1 MMDLFLRHN
10 EVGVLDLDM
19 SSGDI
24 ALCPTEY
31 YCIAQTITIRLKT
44 LAGEWF
50 LDTSVGIPY
59 LTEILGHKLNERF
72 LRHLIMPEIQTIP
85 GVLEITNFKA
95 EEKADR
101 GLTISFAVLMS
112 DGAKRSFKESM
123 GV

>member
-44 LAGEWF
+44 LSGEWF
-50 LDTSVGIPY
+50 MDTSVGIPY
-59 LTEILGHKLNERF
+59 LTEIFGQKRSPLFIRQAILPHIEA
-72 LRHLIMPEIQTIP
+72 IP
-85 GVLEITNFKA
+85 GVKQVTDFKI
-95 EEKADR
+95 EEQAGPAR
-101 GLTISFAVLMS
+101 A
-112 DGAKRSFKESM
+112 
-123 GV
+123 

>member
-10 EVGVLDLDM
+10 DVGVLDLDM

-24 ALCPTEY
+24 ALCHTEPD
-31 YCIAQTITIRLKT
+31 CIAQTITIRLKT

-72 LRHLIMPEIQTIP
+72 LRHLIMPTLQTTL

-101 GLTISFAVLMS
+101 NLSISFAVLMS
-112 DGAKRSFKESM
+112 DGGKQSFKESI

>member
-1 MMDLFLRHN
+1 MIDLALQKN
-10 EVGVLDLDM
+10 DLGIVDL
-19 SSGDI
+19 SIVEGDLSI
-24 ALCPTEY
+24 TNA
-31 YCIAQTITIRLKT
+31 IAQTITIRLKT

-72 LRHLIMPEIQTIP
+72 LRHLIIPTLQTIP

-101 GLTISFAVLMS
+101 SLSISFAVLMS
-112 DGAKRSFKESM
+112 DGAKQSFRESM